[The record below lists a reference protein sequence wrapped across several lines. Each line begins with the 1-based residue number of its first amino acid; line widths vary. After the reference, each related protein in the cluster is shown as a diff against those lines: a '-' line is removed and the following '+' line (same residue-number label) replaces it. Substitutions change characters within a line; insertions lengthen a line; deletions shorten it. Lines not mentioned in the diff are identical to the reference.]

1 MFADADRYRTIFWSV
16 CVERFVDHL
25 GVRPGVERVLAN
37 VRRGTVVL
45 AHDGGHIAAPGR
57 PVTDRTETIE
67 ALPLLLEG
75 IRRAGL
81 RPVDVETLLAAT
93 RR

>member
-1 MFADADRYRTIFWSV
+1 M
-16 CVERFVDHL
+16 CVERLLYHL
-25 GVRPGVERVLAN
+25 GVRTGVERVVAK

-57 PVTDRTETIE
+57 PVIDRTATME